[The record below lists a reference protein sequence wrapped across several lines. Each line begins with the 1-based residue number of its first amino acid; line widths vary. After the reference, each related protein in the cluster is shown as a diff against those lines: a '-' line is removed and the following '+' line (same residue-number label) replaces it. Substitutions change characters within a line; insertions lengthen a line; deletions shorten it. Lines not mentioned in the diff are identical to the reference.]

1 MVVRAA
7 LLGLLLWL
15 LATAAFRF
23 GGHLFYEAGTIGP
36 TLIFYAAAPVMVAVT
51 WLAVRLLRVSRGDEA
66 EACVALAFPGMLL
79 DGFVVPSFGVAFPNL
94 DPTLDGE
101 FGGTMLLA
109 YAAMIFT
116 GLLLTRLSP
125 QDERL

>member
-1 MVVRAA
+1 MVLRAA
-7 LLGLLLWL
+7 LLGLLMWL

-23 GGHLFYEAGTIGP
+23 AGHVFYDAGTIGP
-36 TLIFYAAAPVMVAVT
+36 TVIFYAAAPVMIGVA
-51 WLAVRLLRVSRGDEA
+51 WLVVRLLRVTRGDEG

-79 DGFVVPSFGVAFPNL
+79 DAFVVPSFGVAFPNL

-101 FGGTMLLA
+101 FGGTMLIA
-109 YAAMIFT
+109 YAAIIFT